1 MNCWKTRAIVL
12 LFAICGSTVGLHA
25 SDLDGDGILDGND
38 VCCNTPQGTAVDA
51 TGRPIGD
58 LDQDC
63 DVDLLDFALLAANL
77 TGPLAPPSCPS
88 CFDQQQNG
96 SETDLDCGGGI
107 CAPCASGFECLSASD
122 CESRVCVA
130 GVCQPPTCSDSVR
143 NGFETGVDCGGN
155 CLACPDGEGCDTG
168 IDCVSLVCVNEE
180 CQPATCSDSVR
191 NGFETGIDCGG
202 TVCLACPDGEGC
214 DTGSDCASLVC
225 TSQVCQV
232 PTCQDGVQNGSE
244 QGVDC
249 GGPCSPCGQP
259 NGAPCGMP
267 SQCSSNFCVDGR
279 CCNSPCD
286 GTCEACDLPGAS
298 GVCSLISAG
307 EDPITSAMGS
317 KCAMAAEFASRIWAL
332 PAARRLPVPAVSA
345 STTFAAI
352 RSATERAR
360 PATCR
365 VLWACAISSRTAKTP
380 TTNAGFRSTTATV
393 RAVAVSTTDLPPAFK
408 HDRDR

>member
-12 LFAICGSTVGLHA
+12 LFAICGSTAGLYA

-298 GVCSLISAG
+298 GVCSLISVG
-307 EDPITSAMGS
+307 EDPDNECNGQQVCDGGGVCKQDLGAPCGS
-317 KCAMAAEFASRIWAL
+317 PASCASGFCVDNVCCDS
-332 PAARRLPVPAVSA
+332 
-345 STTFAAI
+345 FCNG
-352 RSATERAR
+352 
-360 PATCR
+360 TCE
-365 VLWACAISSRTAKTP
+365 ACNVQGSVGVCDFIP
-380 TTNAGFRSTTATV
+380 DGQDPDDECGFPFNNCDGSGGCG
-393 RAVAVSTTDLPPAFK
+393 
-408 HDRDR
+408 